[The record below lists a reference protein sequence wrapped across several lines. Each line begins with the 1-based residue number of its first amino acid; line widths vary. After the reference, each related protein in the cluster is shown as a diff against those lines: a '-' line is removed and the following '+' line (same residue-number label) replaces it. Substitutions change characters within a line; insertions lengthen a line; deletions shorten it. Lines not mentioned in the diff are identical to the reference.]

1 MKRII
6 PFLLLLTILISAS
19 SLKCQ
24 DTNDN
29 PLAKL
34 EVDSLNYIND
44 ILLTKS
50 YRVGVYANFREFRT
64 NSPSVQIEDY
74 SFEENSELK
83 QIFLGS
89 VKNKLY
95 RINKKGKRK
104 RVRKGD
110 VWGFCDG
117 NDIYIYWAYT
127 TGRHYSNKIMSLG
140 RYTYFEDEGISNGSI
155 SVGGISSPL
164 IMPYQNEFII
174 NLNNGGIYK
183 LNNSLMKDIFVDDQ
197 ELLSEFKD
205 DPKKGNKYQEYI
217 SRYNQRHTE
226 QIDPIKDFYEEK

>member
-29 PLAKL
+29 PLATL

-95 RINKKGKRK
+95 RIIKRATQK
-104 RVRKGD
+104 S
-110 VWGFCDG
+110 
-117 NDIYIYWAYT
+117 T
-127 TGRHYSNKIMSLG
+127 
-140 RYTYFEDEGISNGSI
+140 EG
-155 SVGGISSPL
+155 
-164 IMPYQNEFII
+164 
-174 NLNNGGIYK
+174 
-183 LNNSLMKDIFVDDQ
+183 
-197 ELLSEFKD
+197 
-205 DPKKGNKYQEYI
+205 
-217 SRYNQRHTE
+217 
-226 QIDPIKDFYEEK
+226 